1 MSFLNKHSYV
11 IGALLFAL
19 PVFSISANQLTNNNK
34 NEQNENVVQ
43 AESTPVK
50 EQSTASVEAVG
61 SVQKDA
67 VVSTSTPEQAIV
79 AEHVPAAVSVG
90 LVAQVEKDATESA
103 PAQKSSSEAASV
115 EKVSAEQV
123 VAPTTPVKTAVQ
135 VKKDASESSQAKDPS
150 STAALADAAVQ
161 AEEEATE
168 STPAQKQSP
177 ATVAVVEA
185 TEQALTVPVE
195 AEKDVAVSTTAD
207 PAIVAVDTAEQAQK
221 DNAVSI
227 SGLVVTTPQEQAPLA
242 EKNQVKPS
250 VKNDNKEKSSAP
262 TEDKMLETSS
272 LSAVKFHLNSEEQRR
287 AYASGVA
294 LARYLQ
300 ENMAQQQKLHITLDP
315 KIVLAGIVDTFGND
329 IKMDE
334 ATIKQTM
341 DVFDDQV
348 NTLNK
353 AKVEQ
358 DARHESEMGKAFQAE
373 FAQQDGVK
381 KNKTGLLYLIEKK
394 GSGAAITDKNTVEL
408 ELQGML
414 VNGTVFEKTTTPII
428 LKVADVI
435 PALRSGIKL
444 AGNGGKIKLV
454 VPPEQAYGEKGAL
467 PSIPPNATLVFEI
480 TVLRVNPSKAK

>member
-67 VVSTSTPEQAIV
+67 VVSTSTPEQTIV
-79 AEHVPAAVSVG
+79 AEHAPAAVSVG

-177 ATVAVVEA
+177 VTM
-185 TEQALTVPVE
+185 
-195 AEKDVAVSTTAD
+195 
-207 PAIVAVDTAEQAQK
+207 AVDTAEQAQK

-250 VKNDNKEKSSAP
+250 VKDDDKEKSSSP
-262 TEDKMLETSS
+262 TADKMLETSS

-358 DARHESEMGKAFQAE
+358 DARQESEMGKAFQAE

-414 VNGTVFEKTTTPII
+414 INGTVFDKTTTPII
-428 LKVADVI
+428 VKVADVI

-454 VPPEQAYGEKGAL
+454 VPSEQAYGEKGAL